1 MDYLLLQ
8 DFLVTYSLPTLIV
21 AVIVSAVSLT
31 LNKFFVN
38 APKLLKAYFPFLL
51 AVLLYFLYDM
61 IFVER
66 AILLNKHAFY
76 GGILSGSLSAI
87 ISSALRKIS
96 SGKSIGVSATV
107 LLIEGILDGYI
118 ANHLLTK
125 TALDIEVAL
134 SLEDGEKKE
143 QQVIDTISY
152 NCSSLSS
159 DQVIRLAKLIISAVK
174 HVNKT

>member
-87 ISSALRKIS
+87 ISS
-96 SGKSIGVSATV
+96 V
-107 LLIEGILDGYI
+107 LIFNFSEMTRI
-118 ANHLLTK
+118 
-125 TALDIEVAL
+125 AL
-134 SLEDGEKKE
+134 SF
-143 QQVIDTISY
+143 V
-152 NCSSLSS
+152 
-159 DQVIRLAKLIISAVK
+159 AKLLENLYQGISEK
-174 HVNKT
+174 GR

>member
-21 AVIVSAVSLT
+21 AVIVSTVSLT
-31 LNKFFVN
+31 LNKFLVN
-38 APKLLKAYFPFLL
+38 APKLLKAYLPFLL

-61 IFVER
+61 IFVEG
-66 AILLNKHAFY
+66 AFLLNKHAFY
-76 GGILSGSLSAI
+76 GGILSGSLSVI

-96 SGKSIGVSATV
+96 SGKSIGVSATA

-125 TALDIEVAL
+125 TALDIELAL
-134 SLEDGEKKE
+134 SIKDGEQKE

-159 DQVIRLAKLIISAVK
+159 DQIIRLAKLIISAVK

>member
-38 APKLLKAYFPFLL
+38 APKLLKAYLPFLL
-51 AVLLYFLYDM
+51 AILLYFCYDM
-61 IFVER
+61 LFVER
-66 AILLNKHAFY
+66 AFLLNKHAFY

-87 ISSALRKIS
+87 ISSALKKILN
-96 SGKSIGVSATV
+96 GKPIGVSATV

-125 TALDIEVAL
+125 TALDIEPAL
-134 SLEDGEKKE
+134 SLEDGEQKE
-143 QQVIDTISY
+143 QQIINTISY

-174 HVNKT
+174 QVNKT